1 MNNRQSIQDTLG
13 LDANNAT
20 RLWIHVQSFIKEQ
33 EINCREAVYQG
44 DVILSAYEFI
54 EGCCDIVG
62 YTKCDGDYN
71 DEDDD

>member
-1 MNNRQSIQDTLG
+1 MTKENPSLE
-13 LDANNAT
+13 AAFK
-20 RLWIHVQSFIKEQ
+20 LWLHVKGFIEEQ

-62 YTKCDGDYN
+62 YTKCDGDI
-71 DEDDD
+71 DF